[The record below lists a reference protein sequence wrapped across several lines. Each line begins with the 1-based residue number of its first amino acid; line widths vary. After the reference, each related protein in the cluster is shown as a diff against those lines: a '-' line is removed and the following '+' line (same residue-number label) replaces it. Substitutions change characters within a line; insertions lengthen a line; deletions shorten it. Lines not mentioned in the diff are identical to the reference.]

1 MTDELQKKIVWQ
13 NINSSKEK
21 GKILTGKIIA
31 IENEQMKEE
40 LITCAIIDFNGIR
53 VLIPATE
60 ISEDSK
66 NDKKL
71 LRNMMG
77 AEIKFII
84 VEADRISEK
93 AIGSRKKDMERLKE
107 INIRKVQVGDKIYGK
122 IVGVWKK
129 FIRIEVIGIDF
140 IVKAQDLQYGYV
152 EDVYR
157 IEYLAEHIQAMK
169 DAVEIDGVDLL
180 GYTTWGCIDLVSAGT
195 GEMSKRYGFI
205 YVDLDD
211 NGNGTLKRTKKKSF
225 DWYKKVIATNGED
238 LSNE

>member
-93 AIGSRKKDMERLKE
+93 AIGSRKKAMERLKE
-107 INIRKVQVGDKIYGK
+107 INIKKVQVGDKIYGK
-122 IVGVWKK
+122 IVPRKYGTKHE
-129 FIRIEVIGIDF
+129 IRHTGHRAYSYPYEDN
-140 IVKAQDLQYGYV
+140 VKTCVCGNSV
-152 EDVYR
+152 
-157 IEYLAEHIQAMK
+157 
-169 DAVEIDGVDLL
+169 
-180 GYTTWGCIDLVSAGT
+180 GT
-195 GEMSKRYGFI
+195 GTGNFYWSDLGDQEGKSVGSRL
-205 YVDLDD
+205 YV
-211 NGNGTLKRTKKKSF
+211 
-225 DWYKKVIATNGED
+225 
-238 LSNE
+238 LSH

>member
-93 AIGSRKKDMERLKE
+93 AIGSRKKAMERLKE
-107 INIRKVQVGDKIYGK
+107 INIKKVQVGDKIYGK

-152 EDVYR
+152 EDV
-157 IEYLAEHIQAMK
+157 
-169 DAVEIDGVDLL
+169 
-180 GYTTWGCIDLVSAGT
+180 
-195 GEMSKRYGFI
+195 SKM
-205 YVDLDD
+205 
-211 NGNGTLKRTKKKSF
+211 
-225 DWYKKVIATNGED
+225 YKVNDKIKVIIKEKSEENK
-238 LSNE
+238 SIKRSI